1 MLSVCVIDDDKSQR
15 EVLKDFLTDLG
26 CEVRTYSRGE
36 SCLEAIKKRNTDVV
50 ITDYKMPGLSGIETL
65 EKIKQINPQIQ
76 VIVVTAYG
84 TIENAVKAMQLGAWD
99 YISKPIEMDELEIK
113 LNRIK
118 EHKTLLKENE
128 ILKEKMELLTPETDI
143 IYRSKKMEEIINLI
157 GRISNRKSSVLVQ
170 GETGTG
176 KELIARTIHDLSD
189 RKDENFVAVNCAAI
203 PENLFESELFGHEK
217 GAFTGA
223 DSQRKGRFEIAN
235 KGTLFLDEVGEIPL
249 NIQVKMLR
257 VLQEKEFQ
265 RLGSSETIST
275 DVRIVAATNQ
285 DLKTMVDEDRFRAD
299 LYFRLNVIPIQIP
312 PLSERKDDIPV
323 LVDHFIEKH
332 SHGEHD
338 VEGIS
343 TEALDLLLKYEFPG
357 NIRELENII
366 ERAVS
371 LVRGSTITSEYLFLD
386 SDEEIGGQD
395 LNEKVANYEKSLI
408 KKALDENDNNQ
419 TRAAQELG
427 VSVTTLNYKVKKY
440 FD

>member
-26 CEVRTYSRGE
+26 CEVRTYNRGDA
-36 SCLEAIKKRNTDVV
+36 CLEAIKKRNTDVV

-128 ILKEKMELLTPETDI
+128 LLKEKMELLTPETEI
-143 IYRSKKMEEIINLI
+143 IYRSKKMDEIINLI
-157 GRISNRKSSVLVQ
+157 GRISNRRSSVLIQ

-285 DLKTMVDEDRFRAD
+285 DLKTMVDEEKFRAD
-299 LYFRLNVIPIQIP
+299 FYFRLNVIPIQIP
-312 PLSERKDDIPV
+312 PLRERKEDVPV

-332 SHGEHD
+332 SHGDQD
-338 VEGIS
+338 VKAIS

-371 LVRGSTITSEYLFLD
+371 LVRGSTIT
-386 SDEEIGGQD
+386 
-395 LNEKVANYEKSLI
+395 
-408 KKALDENDNNQ
+408 
-419 TRAAQELG
+419 
-427 VSVTTLNYKVKKY
+427 
-440 FD
+440 